1 MDNTGPSGLLDV
13 DRFQRAM
20 LTYRN
25 AIDPETKASP
35 ALIFFGGP
43 VRDAIPIPM
52 GRYCPHNTWQ
62 ETFREKA
69 LARRHSREHEKWS
82 DYTLML
88 PPLKRD
94 WPKPPIV
101 ESQHTKP
108 SSGRQPEPLLQ
119 DSKELQPGL
128 RTSAEQPLVLP
139 DSPFTLDD
147 KELIKDSTAP
157 SETAKTKLPTALA
170 QLLPLPITN
179 LGSKN
184 NRS

>member
-1 MDNTGPSGLLDV
+1 MANPYSNCGAEVAVKTVKLTLMDNTGPSGLLDV

-88 PPLKRD
+88 PPLK
-94 WPKPPIV
+94 V
-101 ESQHTKP
+101 GYH
-108 SSGRQPEPLLQ
+108 
-119 DSKELQPGL
+119 
-128 RTSAEQPLVLP
+128 V
-139 DSPFTLDD
+139 
-147 KELIKDSTAP
+147 
-157 SETAKTKLPTALA
+157 
-170 QLLPLPITN
+170 
-179 LGSKN
+179 
-184 NRS
+184 